1 MENNAMMDI
10 IKVTGICPILASSPV
25 EDAPAAAQ
33 ALVKGGLPVL
43 EVLIKNEES
52 WKNIESIAKQVPEII
67 LGAGTVLTL
76 DSAKRA
82 KDLGAKFLV
91 MPGMSEKIVE
101 FALKNGMIPLPGC
114 VTATEIM
121 MALDYGIHTVKF
133 FPIYQMGGTDTL
145 NQYTYGPFP
154 TVNYV
159 VTGGLGSGNFLP
171 LLEGCKNTLAC
182 GGDWMFTDHDAL
194 KNRDFAQIAA
204 NMRDSVLAVQD
215 MRNAKNAR

>member
-43 EVLIKNEES
+43 EVLIKNEDS

-82 KDLGAKFLV
+82 KD
-91 MPGMSEKIVE
+91 
-101 FALKNGMIPLPGC
+101 
-114 VTATEIM
+114 
-121 MALDYGIHTVKF
+121 
-133 FPIYQMGGTDTL
+133 
-145 NQYTYGPFP
+145 
-154 TVNYV
+154 
-159 VTGGLGSGNFLP
+159 
-171 LLEGCKNTLAC
+171 
-182 GGDWMFTDHDAL
+182 
-194 KNRDFAQIAA
+194 R
-204 NMRDSVLAVQD
+204 
-215 MRNAKNAR
+215 